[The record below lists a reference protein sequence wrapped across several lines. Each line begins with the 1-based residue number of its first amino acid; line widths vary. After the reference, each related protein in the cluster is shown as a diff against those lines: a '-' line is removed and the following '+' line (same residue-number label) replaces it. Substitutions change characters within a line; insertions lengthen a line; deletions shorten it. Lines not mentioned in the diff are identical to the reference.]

1 VLIIAIVVFIF
12 LSFMAILL
20 WMPFRLIIDSTQGVY
35 RLEWQY
41 IGSAM
46 LVETEEEDM
55 GIQIQVL
62 FFKKFLPFEWFFQRR
77 SKRVKQISPKRD
89 LPKKNRDKLSVS
101 KPRLRPNLKK
111 ILFSF
116 KIKRCRI
123 NWDTD
128 DYVWN
133 AYLYPMAFFLFKRK
147 ETVIINFEGKRDIEL
162 VIENRLI
169 RIIKSF
175 L

>member
-1 VLIIAIVVFIF
+1 MLIIASVVFIL
-12 LSFMAILL
+12 LSFMAVLL
-20 WMPFRLIIDSTQGVY
+20 WTPFRLIIDSKQDVY
-35 RLEWQY
+35 RVEWQY

-46 LVETEEEDM
+46 LMENEEEM

-62 FFKKFLPFEWFFQRR
+62 FFKKFLPFEWFFQRKT
-77 SKRVKQISPKRD
+77 KRVKPTPTTKD
-89 LPKKNRDKLSVS
+89 LPKENRDKLSVS
-101 KPRLRPNLKK
+101 KPFLRSNLKK

-133 AYLYPMAFFLFKRK
+133 AYLYPIAFFLFRRT
-147 ETVIINFEGKRDIEL
+147 ETVTINFEGKRDVEL

-175 L
+175 F

>member
-1 VLIIAIVVFIF
+1 
-12 LSFMAILL
+12 MAILL
-20 WMPFRLIIDSTQGVY
+20 WMPFRLIIDSKQDVY
-35 RLEWQY
+35 RVEWQY
-41 IGSAM
+41 MCSAM
-46 LVETEEEDM
+46 LVETEEDM

-62 FFKKFLPFEWFFQRR
+62 FFKKFLPFDWFFQRK
-77 SKRVKQISPKRD
+77 SK
-89 LPKKNRDKLSVS
+89 PKKQTATTRDPSVS
-101 KPRLRPNLKK
+101 KPFLRPNLKK

-116 KIKRCRI
+116 RVKRCRI

-133 AYLYPMAFFLFKRK
+133 AYLYPIAFFLFRTK

-175 L
+175 F